1 MKQLILL
8 FSIAFLSNF
17 KGYSQNIQPLSIR
30 EAYDFNVNDT
40 FQYAI
45 SLNPRIVSSYPPPS
59 KLRQVVIL
67 SKQMD
72 TVKKQ
77 VTYTTSVEEYT
88 PSYITGRTL
97 VEPTYSKKIPEIV
110 VIKNL
115 DSILNAQG
123 KCSVISNPTFSNYCY
138 DSTVLAY
145 GNRKTLKH
153 DYNYGFS
160 TLGKEHYAA
169 GLGSTLNFKDG
180 EAEFSY
186 SLFEMLFY
194 NKQGQTWG
202 TRSSIF
208 DEQKVVCKPLTVR
221 EVFDFNVNDIFIYKN
236 LTYDFPLGRYDTI
249 YEKHTILYR
258 QPNSMDSIVYFIK
271 KESFYTSAANKL
283 IVKTDTLVVK
293 DLDSSAVYKLRT
305 NSPFYTQDW
314 CKILN
319 NSTRLII
326 GRQLGGG
333 IDFCQS
339 YFVGA
344 GVGLYSSYSC
354 SFTPDDKNLMYFKK
368 GAEIWGSLINF
379 PTSLFTPTLPD
390 FKITLYPN
398 PTTDKLTIESE
409 TLFDDI
415 KITSL
420 EGKTLYE
427 EKVMNALQYTIKMS
441 YMPNGLYHL
450 ELYKGQILRG
460 VKKFVVQH

>member
-1 MKQLILL
+1 MKQLLLL
-8 FSIAFLSNF
+8 FSITFLLIFN
-17 KGYSQNIQPLSIR
+17 GYSQNLQPLSIR

-45 SLNPRIVSSYPPPS
+45 SLNPRIVSFYPPPS
-59 KLRQVVIL
+59 MLRQVVIL
-67 SKQMD
+67 SKQID
-72 TVKKQ
+72 SIKKQ
-77 VTYTTSVEEYT
+77 VTYATAVEEYT
-88 PSYITGRTL
+88 PSYTSGRFLT
-97 VEPTYSKKIPEIV
+97 ESTFRKKLPEIV

-123 KCSVISNPTFSNYCY
+123 KCSIISNPTFSNYCY

-153 DYNYGFS
+153 EYNIQFAA
-160 TLGKEHYAA
+160 LGKEHYAA
-169 GLGSTLNFKDG
+169 GLGSTLN
-180 EAEFSY
+180 Y
-186 SLFEMLFY
+186 STGGDFNYYRFEMLFY

-208 DEQKVVCKPLTVR
+208 DEQKVACKPLTVR
-221 EVFDFNVNDIFIYKN
+221 EAFNFDVNDVFIYKN
-236 LTYDFPLGRYDTI
+236 LTYDFPRGRYDTI

-283 IVKTDTLVVK
+283 IVKTDTLIVR

-314 CKILN
+314 CKTLN
-319 NSTRLII
+319 NSTRRIS
-326 GRQLGGG
+326 GRELGGG
-333 IDFCQS
+333 IDYCYS

-344 GVGLYSSYSC
+344 GIGLYSSYSC
-354 SFTPDDKNLMYFKK
+354 SFTPDDKNLIYFKK
-368 GAEIWGSLINF
+368 GTEIWGSLINF
-379 PTSLFTPTLPD
+379 PTSLFTPTLPN

-398 PTTDKLTIESE
+398 PTTDRLTIESE

-420 EGKTLYE
+420 EGKTVYE
-427 EKVMNALQYTIKMS
+427 EKTLNALQHSIKLNN
-441 YMPNGLYHL
+441 MPNGLYFL
-450 ELYKGQILRG
+450 ELYKGKILRG
-460 VKKFVVQH
+460 VKKFVVQN